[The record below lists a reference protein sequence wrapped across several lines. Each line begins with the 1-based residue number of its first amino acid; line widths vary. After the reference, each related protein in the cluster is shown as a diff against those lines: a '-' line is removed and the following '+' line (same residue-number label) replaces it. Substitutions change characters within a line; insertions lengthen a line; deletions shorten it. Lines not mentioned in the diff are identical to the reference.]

1 MGTGR
6 WDDDSRWEQ
15 GRSPRSR
22 RADDDVRQGRMGSRG
37 GRDNARG
44 GVGGWDRAPAPG
56 GGSRYPRRDDAG
68 GDWDGGGRGPAG
80 GRGRAAGASR
90 GDWDD
95 PRGGRGGS
103 PDRSGDRSMRGG
115 RPPARDDWDGSARG
129 RGGAGSPRRAPQGGG
144 LWGDE
149 DLGPRGRPGMGGSP
163 GMRDPRAM
171 RGGRGAA
178 KAAPEPEPGKL
189 SFAKGLGII
198 AGMFVLGVVVAF
210 AYFMFTRPTPQLDTT
225 PIPTNTT
232 APPTTPTTAPAVTPS
247 PSGIIP
253 GAGPAYV
260 FVRAGESDSL

>member
-37 GRDNARG
+37 GRDNGRG
-44 GVGGWDRAPAPG
+44 GAGGWDRAPAPG
-56 GGSRYPRRDDAG
+56 GGSRYSRRDDAG
-68 GDWDGGGRGPAG
+68 DAWASG
-80 GRGRAAGASR
+80 GRGRPGASAR

-115 RPPARDDWDGSARG
+115 RPPARG
-129 RGGAGSPRRAPQGGG
+129 GSPGYSGSSRRPPQGGG

-149 DLGPRGRPGMGGSP
+149 DFGPRGRAGMGGAP
-163 GMRDPRAM
+163 GMRDPRGM
-171 RGGRGAA
+171 RGGRGAS
-178 KAAPEPEPGKL
+178 AADPEPEKGKL

-198 AGMFVLGVVVAF
+198 AGMFALGVAVAV
-210 AYFMFTRPTPQLDTT
+210 AYFLLTRPAPQLDTPT
-225 PIPTNTT
+225 VPTNTT
-232 APPTTPTTAPAVTPS
+232 APQTTPTAPAATPS
-247 PSGIIP
+247 PSALVP
-253 GAGPAYV
+253 GAGPAIV
-260 FVRAGESDSL
+260 FVSARESGSL